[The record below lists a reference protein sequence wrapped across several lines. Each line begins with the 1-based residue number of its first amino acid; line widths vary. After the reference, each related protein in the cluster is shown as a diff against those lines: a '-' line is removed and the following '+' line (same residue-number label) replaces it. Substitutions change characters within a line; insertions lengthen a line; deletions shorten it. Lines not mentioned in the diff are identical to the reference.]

1 MKLKYAGPKAVISQ
15 HGISFKQGKDDK
27 YIYFS
32 YIYEILNALN
42 NNYEINK
49 NYSYQI
55 KKEELNL
62 EKLST
67 IISNYN
73 PNFLLEMDEKID
85 FYMKNLDEEENRITN
100 SVPLTNIDKDVF
112 ISNLQAMKEYKI
124 QRARNKIF
132 YFYCIESIVKIIILN
147 KLKIMDMPFNG
158 KFLHVLKSVQ
168 SKLSSEKINSTL
180 KIEQENDNL
189 KIKLITNIF

>member
-147 KLKIMDMPFNG
+147 KLKIIDMPFNG

>member
-73 PNFLLEMDEKID
+73 PDFLLEMDEKIN

-100 SVPLTNIDKDVF
+100 RVPLTNIDKDVF

-147 KLKIMDMPFNG
+147 KLKIIDMPFNG
-158 KFLHVLKSVQ
+158 KFLHILKSVQ
-168 SKLSSEKINSTL
+168 SKLSSEKVSSTL

>member
-73 PNFLLEMDEKID
+73 PDFLLEMDEKIN

-100 SVPLTNIDKDVF
+100 RVPLTNIDKDVF

-147 KLKIMDMPFNG
+147 KLKIIDMPFNG

-168 SKLSSEKINSTL
+168 SKLSSEKVSSTL